1 MIRLRPAQGSDRFR
15 LRRWLDD
22 PALPAWWGTKSSVE
36 AEIAVALEA
45 ESAVLSIIERDGDGV
60 GLALAADAAQ
70 WASAR
75 PDSIAPGTYAIDV
88 FVARPETRAEDSAAA
103 IALVADE
110 VFATSLA
117 IACCSLVS
125 IKSEAAARAYEK
137 AGFAWSEI
145 WHDRYRGPCW
155 VMQRARPR

>member
-1 MIRLRPAQGSDRFR
+1 MIGLRGAEASDRFR
-15 LRRWLDD
+15 MRRWLDD
-22 PALPAWWGTKSSVE
+22 PALPAWWASKSSVE

-45 ESAVLSIIERDGDGV
+45 HNPYLCIVEDGADAI
-60 GLALAADAAQ
+60 GLAIASDAAQ
-70 WASAR
+70 WSSTLPKSIEPGASAL
-75 PDSIAPGTYAIDV
+75 DV
-88 FVARPETRAEDSAAA
+88 FVARPQTRTEDSTRAISLLAA
-103 IALVADE
+103 D

-125 IKSEAAARAYEK
+125 IKSETAARAYEN
-137 AGFAWSEI
+137 AGFTWSEI